1 MKKKEN
7 EIKEIYSS
15 PGLYFK
21 EAIRESRLRS
31 KLCEFYCNYLE
42 DISIIEENYG
52 KNIVKVLL
60 SSFSSVFLS
69 FSSFFLF
76 LFNIL
81 RLEQIIVW

>member
-1 MKKKEN
+1 MSEKKEN

-21 EAIRESRLRS
+21 EAIREARLRS

-60 SSFSSVFLS
+60 SSFSCF
-69 FSSFFLF
+69 SFFFFFF
-76 LFNIL
+76 LVFI
-81 RLEQIIVW
+81 